1 MMVPISGK
9 MTISTT
15 QSALAAEPRSLRRT
29 ASTIAAI
36 DTITTCN
43 MNSHSRNTA
52 IRSPSVRGHGAAR
65 SQLDPVPHDRPVR
78 AVELVVADRAVPTP
92 AGLLV
97 ETTAQVVRLEHPE
110 RRPREPGGAESV
122 HRDVVERPAR
132 ARPLDVLQ
140 EVDRAQFAGVGRR
153 SLVARRT

>member
-36 DTITTCN
+36 DTITTSN

-52 IRSPSVRGHGAAR
+52 IRSPSVRGHGASR
-65 SQLDPVPHDRPVR
+65 SQLDPVPHDGPVR
-78 AVELVVADRAVPTP
+78 TVEHVVAHGAVPRPTGP
-92 AGLLV
+92 LV
-97 ETTAQVVRLEHPE
+97 EATTQVVRLEHPE
-110 RRPREPGGAESV
+110 RRSRERGDAESL
-122 HRDVVERPAR
+122 HRDVVERPSGAG
-132 ARPLDVLQ
+132 PLNVLTD
-140 EVDRAQFAGVGRR
+140 VDRAQLAGVG
-153 SLVARRT
+153 